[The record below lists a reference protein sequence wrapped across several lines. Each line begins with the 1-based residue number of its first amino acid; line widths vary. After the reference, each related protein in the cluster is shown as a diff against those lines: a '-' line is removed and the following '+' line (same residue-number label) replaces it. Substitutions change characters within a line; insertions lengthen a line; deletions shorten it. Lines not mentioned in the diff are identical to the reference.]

1 MPSKKPNM
9 PPRAPISTGLT
20 RGDAPMEVRQRPY
33 AQRTTNHGRAS
44 TRPQRTSNNYQH
56 KQRHPGHRT
65 GTNRQL
71 SRELDERLVELQALF
86 DVSKTL
92 NSSLHLKNILD
103 TLLLTPMGKMMVG
116 KGLVLLARG
125 EKRFVIE
132 TVKGLQQTHIGREIM
147 IDLHEPSILTLNDED
162 GGGAWSAF
170 LYKLGLQL
178 VVPIIANYKCLGLM
192 VFGRKQ
198 NGLDFTPG
206 ELEYLNS
213 LANLAATA
221 VENGMVFQELRD
233 VNRKLD
239 KKIQELNTLFDIGKE
254 LNSTFESDK
263 IASVLAYALMGE
275 LMVQRC
281 GIFVEDGERLDLQV
295 NKGLLQ
301 NPVFENA
308 DFLAWLRKL
317 KEPYFVKKSKLD
329 LAPQEPEWSEQ
340 LAAAGGV
347 LLIPIISQDVVRGA
361 LLLGEK
367 ITKGDFVQEEI
378 EFASTL
384 ANTAMISL
392 ENARLFKVTLEKQR
406 LEEEL
411 AIAREIQQRL
421 LPKAAPKLAGYELAA
436 INIPTHQ
443 VGGDYFD
450 YFPIDGNRYLL
461 TVADVSGKGIPAAII
476 MSNLQATLHALMTA
490 EVPIDQIVARI
501 NNSVYANTTADKFIT
516 CFIAV
521 LDVTNNSLTYV
532 NAGHNHP
539 YLFNAKNS
547 AQEQPTFR
555 LLDKGGLLLG
565 MFPGARYESET
576 VTLQDGDWVVMYTD
590 GVSEAKNSEDEEF
603 SEKRIEATIY
613 SRLAE
618 QNVSAAAM
626 IDAITNEV
634 KRFTSGEMQSDD
646 ITLLA
651 IHYNQPNAA

>member
-1 MPSKKPNM
+1 MPSKKPTN

-20 RGDAPMEVRQRPY
+20 RGDAPMEIRQRPY
-33 AQRTTNHGRAS
+33 AQRATNHNRPARPPRAANVYPHKRS
-44 TRPQRTSNNYQH
+44 SNRPS
-56 KQRHPGHRT
+56 
-65 GTNRQL
+65 TNRQL

-92 NSSLHLKNILD
+92 NSSLHLKSILD

-116 KGLVLLARG
+116 KGLVLLVRG

-147 IDLHEPSILTLNDED
+147 IDLHEPSILILNNEE
-162 GGGAWSAF
+162 GGGAWSAY

-178 VVPIIANYKCLGLM
+178 VVPIIANNKCLGLM
-192 VFGRKQ
+192 AFGRKQ
-198 NGLDFTPG
+198 NGQDFTPG

-221 VENGMVFQELRD
+221 VENGMMFQELRE

-254 LNSTFESDK
+254 LNSTFDSDK

-281 GIFVEDGERLDLQV
+281 GVFVEQNDRLLLQV
-295 NKGLLQ
+295 NKGLAPSPL
-301 NPVFENA
+301 FA
-308 DFLAWLRKL
+308 DAELLLWLRKL
-317 KEPYFVKKSKLD
+317 KEPYFFKKSKLE
-329 LAPQEPEWSEQ
+329 LSPREPEWSEQ

-347 LLIPIISQDVVRGA
+347 VLIPITSQEVVRGVV
-361 LLLGEK
+361 LLGEK
-367 ITKGDFVQEEI
+367 ITKGEFGQEEI

-392 ENARLFKVTLEKQR
+392 ENARLFRETIEKQR

-421 LPKAAPKLAGYELAA
+421 LPKAAPKLTGYEIAA

-450 YFPIDGNRYLL
+450 YFPIDSNRYLL
-461 TVADVSGKGIPAAII
+461 TIADVSGKGIPAAII

-490 EVPIDQIVARI
+490 EVPIEQIVARI
-501 NNSVYANTTADKFIT
+501 NNFVYANTTADKFIT

-521 LDVTNNSLTYV
+521 LDAARNTLTYV
-532 NAGHNHP
+532 NAGHNPP
-539 YLFNAKNS
+539 YFFNENGAANGG
-547 AQEQPTFR
+547 FR

-565 MFPGARYESET
+565 MFPGARYEAET
-576 VTLQDGDWVVMYTD
+576 IALQNGDWVLMYTD
-590 GVSEAKNSEDEEF
+590 GVSEAKNASDEDF
-603 SEKRIEATIY
+603 SEHRIETVIRE
-613 SRLAE
+613 RLAAKDS
-618 QNVSAAAM
+618 SAAAM
-626 IDAITNEV
+626 LDAITSAV
-634 KRFTSGEMQSDD
+634 RRFTAGEPQSDD
-646 ITLLA
+646 ITLLSL
-651 IHYNQPNAA
+651 HYRQTNAA